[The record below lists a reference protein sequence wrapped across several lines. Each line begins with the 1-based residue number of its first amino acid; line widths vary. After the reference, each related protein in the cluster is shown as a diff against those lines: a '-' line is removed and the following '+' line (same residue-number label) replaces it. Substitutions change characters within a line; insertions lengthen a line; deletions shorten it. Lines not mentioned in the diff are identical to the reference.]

1 MKSKLS
7 RKRKMLIVAI
17 IFPLTILLGG
27 CVFLHTPSFGRL
39 PSGKRLKRIR
49 RSPNYID
56 GEFRYPVKTEVMTS
70 SKRGL
75 AAMWEFV
82 TQPRKDTKPTQPVPS
97 QKADLSNLSC
107 EDDCIVWFGH
117 SSYLL

>member
-56 GEFRYPVKTEVMTS
+56 GEFRYPVKTEVMILRRKRPSCRMRS
-70 SKRGL
+70 SR
-75 AAMWEFV
+75 
-82 TQPRKDTKPTQPVPS
+82 S
-97 QKADLSNLSC
+97 
-107 EDDCIVWFGH
+107 H
-117 SSYLL
+117 SESFP